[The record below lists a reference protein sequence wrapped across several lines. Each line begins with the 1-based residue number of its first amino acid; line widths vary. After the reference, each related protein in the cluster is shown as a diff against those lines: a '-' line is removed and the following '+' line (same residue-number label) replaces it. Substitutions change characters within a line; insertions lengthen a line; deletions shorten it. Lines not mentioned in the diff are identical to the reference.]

1 MKFKLLSVGQKF
13 KYDGEVYVKTSPIV
27 ASNVET
33 GHNKMIPAYATLTL
47 LDNSGEEKQS
57 TTKESVDAKEILNA
71 FNTFYERCI
80 KTLET
85 SNVLVPLIKDELDKA
100 RDEFT
105 RLLHKKE

>member
-13 KYDGEVYVKTSPIV
+13 KYQDEVYVKTSPII

-33 GHNKMIPAYATLTL
+33 GLNKMIPAYATLTL
-47 LDNSGEEKQS
+47 LDNNGEDVQGK
-57 TTKESVDAKEILNA
+57 TKESVDAKDILTA
-71 FNTFYERCI
+71 FNTFYEKCI

-85 SNVLVPLIKDELDKA
+85 NDVLVPMIKDELDKA

-105 RLLHKKE
+105 QHLHDE

>member
-13 KYDGEVYVKTSPIV
+13 RYQDEVYVKTSPVV
-27 ASNVET
+27 ASNIKT

-57 TTKESVDAKEILNA
+57 TTKEAVNAKDILNA
-71 FNTFYERCI
+71 FNTFYEKCI
-80 KTLET
+80 KTLEA
-85 SNVLVPLIKDELDKA
+85 NDVLVPVIKDELDKA

-105 RLLHKKE
+105 QNLHE